1 MRQKLN
7 LKDSQNTSPQ
17 PGLILASMSPR
28 RQALMGLTD
37 WAFDVLPA
45 DVDETP
51 LPGET
56 PQAYVLRLAENK
68 ARASAEEA
76 HPGDIIIA
84 ADTTVADRGK
94 TLGKPQDAAEAKAM
108 LQALRGHS
116 HQVFT
121 ALAVYQPTT
130 GILEKDLAETA
141 VPMRDYSDAEIEA
154 YIASGDPFDKA
165 GSYAIQH
172 PEFNPVETLTGC
184 YANVVGLP
192 LCHLART
199 LSKFDLR
206 LRTDLPEA
214 CQSTLNYQ
222 CTVFDLIDK
231 GDL

>member
-7 LKDSQNTSPQ
+7 LKKSKTTFPQ

-28 RQALMGLTD
+28 RQELMGLTE
-37 WAFDVLPA
+37 WAFDILPA

-56 PQAYVLRLAENK
+56 PRAYVLRLAEDK
-68 ARASAEEA
+68 ARAAAEGTRQ
-76 HPGDIIIA
+76 GDIVIA
-84 ADTTVADRGK
+84 ADTTVADGGLI
-94 TLGKPQDAAEAKAM
+94 LGKPQDAQEARAM

-116 HQVFT
+116 HQVLT
-121 ALAVYQPTT
+121 ALAVYQPAT
-130 GILEKDLAETA
+130 GILETDLAATN
-141 VPMRDYSDAEIEA
+141 VPMRDYSDGEIEA

-172 PEFNPVETLTGC
+172 PEFRPVEALTGC

-192 LCHLART
+192 VCHLRRALR
-199 LSKFDLR
+199 KFGL
-206 LRTDLPEA
+206 TPHNDLPAA

-222 CTVFDLIDK
+222 CTVFDSIDK
-231 GDL
+231 GEL